1 MADPQIYTPIEIALR
16 WLAALQH
23 RVELMDGESGDA
35 QAEIRRIKAKL
46 DERAGPE

>member
-23 RVELMDGESGDA
+23 RVELMDGALGDLV
-35 QAEIRRIKAKL
+35 AENKRLKARL
-46 DERAGPE
+46 DEQSRPT